1 MPNTPAA
8 ALVVLFSLV
17 SSVAPN
23 PLAKNNTVT
32 LLAPGVDPCAI
43 DPALCAPGASQESES
58 SEAADCSSQIR
69 RGSVMLNLHARAAAL
84 QMVHAVVV
92 FPGSSETERVK
103 TAILLAERLN
113 AGHLFL
119 AGSSEAA
126 VDEVHAW
133 TYGKVVATRA
143 ALGFQRVDKNT
154 TAPYNIEVQKVAAD
168 ATEQA
173 EQAVAYFTSNP
184 DILSAVL
191 VGTSWHLPRAYMTLV
206 AKLMADKEQG
216 LWPAKVLPTVA
227 VRQMGQNMH
236 LVSFD
241 ALKGKSMTPR
251 DQYSAAEDE
260 QLLLAQDTARGVA
273 ATDQVLEDYLK
284 VIDAWW

>member
-1 MPNTPAA
+1 LTRFA
-8 ALVVLFSLV
+8 
-17 SSVAPN
+17 
-23 PLAKNNTVT
+23 
-32 LLAPGVDPCAI
+32 
-43 DPALCAPGASQESES
+43 Q
-58 SEAADCSSQIR
+58 
-69 RGSVMLNLHARAAAL
+69 
-84 QMVHAVVV
+84 
-92 FPGSSETERVK
+92 VK